1 MFGLPFYEPAY
12 YLFNVLEGKNKNR
25 ADKSA
30 EGVSE
35 KK

>member
-12 YLFNVLEGKNKNR
+12 YLFNILEGKNKNKNK
-25 ADKSA
+25 AA
-30 EGVSE
+30 EGANE